1 MHHISLYADDAV
13 VSLKPEGADISLI
26 TDLLKLF
33 GRASGLHTN
42 IQKSSVA
49 PIRCDL
55 QTINAAKELLPYEF
69 VEFPCRYLGLLLSIK
84 KLTRAQIQGIIDR
97 VASSLPGWMA
107 KFMNRAGRVVH
118 T

>member
-1 MHHISLYADDAV
+1 MLRISLYANNAV
-13 VSLKPEGADISLI
+13 VSLKQEGADISLI
-26 TDLLKLF
+26 TNLLKLF

-69 VEFPCRYLGLLLSIK
+69 VVFPCRYLVMLLSIK
-84 KLTRAQIQGIIDR
+84 
-97 VASSLPGWMA
+97 
-107 KFMNRAGRVVH
+107 
-118 T
+118 